1 MSDIFLSYSSK
12 DLERIQPIVRALEQQ
27 GWNVWWDR
35 KIPPGRTFDD
45 VIEEA
50 IDQSSCIIVVW
61 SKDSVLS
68 KWVRTEAGEGDRR
81 GILIPILIDHVNIPF
96 AFRRMEAAQLVDWDG
111 ISNHPEL
118 VNLMEAVAN
127 YVQPSLPP
135 ATESKS
141 PGVSEQITK
150 QSLDTAEVVE
160 EKKPLAKGILNHIV
174 NSLLSEGNGKVDVGG
189 SILQILF
196 FSLAALDALGAS
208 NDTVEISLGIM
219 AILAGLAFLIRKQ
232 IPATIGFK
240 VSVILF
246 LLVYGQGY
254 RLNDLIPFAEYLA
267 GIAALITASI
277 LVLTIRIP
285 KKPVLYSSISFAV
298 FLFLVGI
305 YVIVTNFDYYPSVIS
320 NADTMI
326 LITSITTSILLL
338 RDL

>member
-1 MSDIFLSYSSK
+1 MSEIFLSYASK
-12 DLERIQPIVRALEQQ
+12 DVERIQPIVSALERK

-50 IDQSSCIIVVW
+50 IDQSSCMIVVW
-61 SKDSVLS
+61 SKNSVVS

-81 GILIPILIDHVNIPF
+81 GNLIPILIDNVEIPL

-118 VNLMEAVAN
+118 DNMIEAVAN
-127 YVQPSLPP
+127 HVQPSMFQ
-135 ATESKS
+135 AKKIHS

-150 QSLDTAEVVE
+150 QPLDTEEVVE
-160 EKKPLAKGILNHIV
+160 EKKHPAKEILSSLV
-174 NSLLSEGNGKVDVGG
+174 NTLLTEGNGRVDVGG
-189 SILQILF
+189 SILQIIF
-196 FSLAALDALGAS
+196 FSLAALDALGSS
-208 NDTVEISLGIM
+208 NDTVEILMGIT
-219 AILAGLAFLIRKQ
+219 AILAGIVFLIKKQ

-240 VSVILF
+240 ISAILF
-246 LLVYGQGY
+246 LLVIGLGY
-254 RLNDLIPFAEYLA
+254 RLDDLIPFAEYLA
-267 GIAALITASI
+267 GITALITAAI
-277 LVLTIRIP
+277 LVLTVRIP
-285 KKPVLYSSISFAV
+285 KKPVLYSSISFAT

-305 YVIVTNFDYYPSVIS
+305 YVIATNFENYPAVIS
-320 NADTMI
+320 NIDTLI

>member
-1 MSDIFLSYSSK
+1 MSEIFLSYASK
-12 DLERIQPIVRALEQQ
+12 DVERIQPIVSALERK

-50 IDQSSCIIVVW
+50 IDQSSCMIVVW
-61 SKDSVLS
+61 SKNSVVS

-81 GILIPILIDHVNIPF
+81 GNLIPILIDNVEIPL

-118 VNLMEAVAN
+118 DNMIEAVAN
-127 YVQPSLPP
+127 HVQPSLFQ
-135 ATESKS
+135 AKEFHS
-141 PGVSEQITK
+141 PVVSEQITK
-150 QSLDTAEVVE
+150 QSLDTEAVE
-160 EKKPLAKGILNHIV
+160 EKKHPAKEILSSLV
-174 NSLLSEGNGKVDVGG
+174 NSLLTEGNGRVDVGG

-208 NDTVEISLGIM
+208 NDTVEILMGIT
-219 AILAGLAFLIRKQ
+219 AILAGIVFLIKKQ

-240 VSVILF
+240 ISAILF
-246 LLVYGQGY
+246 LLVIGLGY
-254 RLNDLIPFAEYLA
+254 RLDDLIPFAEYLA
-267 GIAALITASI
+267 GITALITAAI
-277 LVLTIRIP
+277 LVLTVRIP
-285 KKPVLYSSISFAV
+285 KKPVLYSSISFAT

-305 YVIVTNFDYYPSVIS
+305 YVIATNFENYPAVIS
-320 NADTMI
+320 NIDTLI